1 MREEWKHQICSPL
14 FWGILIGSVLVN
26 LWILAN
32 FGGQR
37 ELVFRSREAW
47 EQLRLPLSEDS
58 AELYLDALEP
68 MDEKE
73 TGVPTFRQIM
83 DGTLYMLKE
92 LDSESLAEAFSSSLM
107 LEGEAKEYV
116 KEEYGKLDKIL
127 EENRQNGTA
136 ASFFVPG
143 SRNFFE
149 LFSRWIPLF
158 CTLEGI
164 LAGVLLM
171 MRSVSET
178 FSTGTANVV
187 YATKAG
193 RKIQDSQRRAAASVG
208 ILFAVCIW
216 GVTLLTACVLFPLGS
231 LWKTPIGS
239 MMVLDSFFP
248 IISRIPLTAAGYI
261 GVEFMIS
268 LFTVLLFSYMSF
280 SLVTRNK
287 NSFVSFVQ
295 MGLGCTVI
303 YTVTSLFPK
312 SSRFYFTMQYNPV
325 DLARKAGHWMVS
337 GGTFFSPP
345 YYEAAVLLLWG
356 GVVGAAVYAARRR
369 FMAEDL

>member
-1 MREEWKHQICSPL
+1 MDTGQFQRTEGTCLQEP
-14 FWGILIGSVLVN
+14 GSLGTT
-26 LWILAN
+26 AP
-32 FGGQR
+32 
-37 ELVFRSREAW
+37 S
-47 EQLRLPLSEDS
+47 LSEDS

-73 TGVPTFRQIM
+73 EGVPTFRQIM

-193 RKIQDSQRRAAASVG
+193 GR
-208 ILFAVCIW
+208 
-216 GVTLLTACVLFPLGS
+216 
-231 LWKTPIGS
+231 
-239 MMVLDSFFP
+239 
-248 IISRIPLTAAGYI
+248 SRIAKGELP
-261 GVEFMIS
+261 
-268 LFTVLLFSYMSF
+268 
-280 SLVTRNK
+280 R
-287 NSFVSFVQ
+287 
-295 MGLGCTVI
+295 
-303 YTVTSLFPK
+303 
-312 SSRFYFTMQYNPV
+312 
-325 DLARKAGHWMVS
+325 
-337 GGTFFSPP
+337 
-345 YYEAAVLLLWG
+345 LWG
-356 GVVGAAVYAARRR
+356 YCLQVASGA
-369 FMAEDL
+369 